1 MATDKTPDISKI
13 VSDAELESYKVNAKQ
28 RALEIEIIQ
37 KAKDLISDCNYIT
50 IITHFDKSNIAVGF
64 TITGSLIT

>member
-1 MATDKTPDISKI
+1 MATDKTPTISHLLP
-13 VSDAELESYKVNAKQ
+13 DAELAGYQAKAKQ

-37 KAKDLISDCNYIT
+37 KAKDLISDCSYIT